1 MHARSCPVVGPF
13 NPSPDNRR
21 PADNRPDYGP
31 IVITRGLL
39 GGVLVLL
46 GGLVTAT
53 LPPST
58 PVLDVGPLDL
68 LRGLEVGRMAGLV
81 VVLAGLGILAH
92 AWLRLCRTVAV
103 GDRETMDPAEGVA
116 LVRFATA
123 AWCAPLVLAPP
134 LFSRDGWSYAAQGM
148 LARVGLSPYD
158 WGPGA
163 LAPAEFIPWPWI
175 TGPPIVQAV
184 DPLWWDTATPYG
196 PVPVFLGA
204 IAAGT
209 TGNPWM
215 LVIAHRCIALVGLAL
230 LAWAV
235 PRLAGWTG
243 ANPAIASALVLVSP
257 LMMAN
262 GVAGLHNDLLMV
274 GLMATA
280 LVVAVERG
288 WVWGAM
294 LAGVAAGVK
303 VPGGLVAVGIVIVS
317 LPAGAALLPRVRRL
331 GAVAAVSVGTLVGLG
346 VVTGLGAGWLRAL
359 TVPGEVNTPLSATTL
374 VGGVLDWGALHLGLG
389 TDPAM
394 FRDLVRALGLLVALG
409 VGAWVVLRGPTGS
422 RPAALGAVAL
432 TTAAFVLLSPVVHLW
447 YFLML
452 PPFLATQRLPRHA
465 TGALVAVS
473 LLLGLV
479 APLDSSL
486 HGAYYA
492 IVIGAMTVALLM
504 PVLLFTRVARERL
517 ARIVAPLAPSGSP
530 TDQPAASAG

>member
-1 MHARSCPVVGPF
+1 M
-13 NPSPDNRR
+13 
-21 PADNRPDYGP
+21 
-31 IVITRGLL
+31 

-53 LPPST
+53 LPASA
-58 PVLDVGPLDL
+58 PVLTVGPVDA
-68 LRGLEVGRMAGLV
+68 LRGHEVGRMAGLV
-81 VVLAGLGILAH
+81 VVLAGLGLLAS
-92 AWLRLCRTVAV
+92 AWLRLCRAVAV
-103 GDRETMDPAEGVA
+103 GDRETVDPVDGVA

-163 LAPAEFIPWPWI
+163 LAPDTFFPWPSF

-184 DPLWWDTATPYG
+184 DPMWWDTATPYG

-204 IAAGT
+204 VAADT

-235 PRLAGWTG
+235 PRLAAWTG
-243 ANPAIASALVLVSP
+243 ANPAVASALVLVSP
-257 LMMAN
+257 LTIAN

-274 GLMATA
+274 GLMAAA

-288 WVWGAM
+288 WAWGAV
-294 LAGVAAGVK
+294 LAGIAAGVK
-303 VPGGLVAVGIVIVS
+303 VPGGLVCVAIVLVS
-317 LPAGAALLPRVRRL
+317 LPAGAALLARVRRL
-331 GAVAAVSVGTLVGLG
+331 AAVAAVSVGTLVVLGLL
-346 VVTGLGAGWLRAL
+346 TGLGNGWLRAL

-374 VGGVLDWGALHLGLG
+374 VGGVLDWWALHLGLG
-389 TDPAM
+389 TDPAF
-394 FRDLVRALGLLVALG
+394 FRNVVRALGLLLALG
-409 VGAWVVLRGPTGS
+409 IGAR
-422 RPAALGAVAL
+422 VAL
-432 TTAAFVLLSPVVHLW
+432 TWRTGERSTAVSGVALIAAAFVLLSPVVHLW

-452 PPFLATQRLPRHA
+452 PPFLATQRLSRHA

-492 IVIGAMTVALLM
+492 IVIGCMTVALLM
-504 PVLLFTRVARERL
+504 PVLLLTRAARERVAR
-517 ARIVAPLAPSGSP
+517 IV
-530 TDQPAASAG
+530 DQFAVASAG